1 MADTKNVIHDEFLF
15 YGTCSDTACI
25 LDSVET
31 EHAVKVLRCTI
42 GDTLFVTDGA
52 GSILTCLLS
61 RIKGG
66 ECLCEIRSRK
76 YVPPQR
82 PDLIFFVG
90 ITEKNPFEKICQML
104 PPMNVSRIVPFYGE
118 NTTKNWWRKGWKK
131 AAVRFERILKSSIK
145 QSHTP
150 YITKLDS
157 PLSFQGIFE
166 SGLCSTPSFF
176 ADPRGDKISGLTSDR
191 TEDVCYSCFV
201 GPPEG
206 FSENERN
213 ILLKKNAQGLFLSP
227 HRLRTEVA
235 AVSFAA
241 VCNQL

>member
-15 YGTCSDTACI
+15 YGTCSDTACV

-31 EHAVKVLRCTI
+31 EHAIKVLRCTI

-52 GSILTCLLS
+52 GKMFTCVLAK
-61 RIKGG
+61 IKGG
-66 ECLCEIRSRK
+66 ECLCEIRNSK
-76 YVPPQR
+76 YVPLQR

-131 AAVRFERILKSSIK
+131 GAVRFERILKSSIK

-150 YITKLDS
+150 YITKLDP
-157 PLSFQGIFE
+157 PLSFEEIFE
-166 SGLCSTPSFF
+166 SGQCPTPSFF
-176 ADPRGDKISGLTSDR
+176 ADPRGEKISEINPGRPGDL
-191 TEDVCYSCFV
+191 CYTCFV

-206 FSENERN
+206 FSENERTV
-213 ILLKKNAQGLFLSP
+213 LLEKNAQGLILSS

-235 AVSFAA
+235 AVSLAA